1 MPKYDIVEDA
11 CKYCWGKSFMSKS
24 FEPRYYPSNI
34 LKMFLSF
41 FTMRL
46 GLYFVII
53 WEYDNN
59 IDEFQ
64 DFFDRHAGIFVDA
77 PPKPAEEQNLEY
89 YDVYQRYLTLYES
102 NLSDYISKLDCS
114 IEDFYEQLMAV
125 QDDPSIKD
133 KKLKHF
139 VNYLIAS
146 TDYNSFYKIIVRAA
160 KKIDKADE
168 KSSTANIS
176 STGIYDDR
184 ASSDAKEY
192 SRYDDSKGSK

>member
-1 MPKYDIVEDA
+1 MNKFVNNDYIV
-11 CKYCWGKSFMSKS
+11 
-24 FEPRYYPSNI
+24 
-34 LKMFLSF
+34 
-41 FTMRL
+41 
-46 GLYFVII
+46 V
-53 WEYDNN
+53 

-64 DFFDRHAGIFVDA
+64 EFFDRNAGIFIDA

-125 QDDPSIKD
+125 QDDPNIKD

-160 KKIDKADE
+160 KKLDKADE
-168 KSSTANIS
+168 KGSGSSSSSTFEQRPPA
-176 STGIYDDR
+176 
-184 ASSDAKEY
+184 SDAKEY
-192 SRYDDSKGSK
+192 SRYDDAKGSK